1 MSRPALRDKILD
13 AAVQALHE
21 RGYNGCGVQ
30 DITDA
35 AGVPKG
41 SFYNHFESKETLGAE
56 VLDRYWQNR
65 GCVALRVLS
74 DETLSPIHRL
84 RRYFTALAQGRASS
98 NYRCGCL
105 IGNMSA
111 ELSDQ
116 SRLVRDR
123 LSSVLA
129 GWTRALETCIR
140 EAQCDTAHPGGEGR
154 LGPGAFSNRGVRHP
168 HKLTGEPQ
176 GRQDDRPSRRH
187 PMPRNTPILPRKRH
201 RA

>member
-1 MSRPALRDKILD
+1 MSRPTLRDKILD
-13 AAVQALHE
+13 AAVQELHE

-84 RRYFTALAQGRASS
+84 RRYFAALAQGQANSS
-98 NYRCGCL
+98 YRCGCL
-105 IGNMSA
+105 IGNLSA

-123 LSSVLA
+123 LSSVYA
-129 GWTRALETCIR
+129 GWTRAVETCVRDAQRAGEIR
-140 EAQCDTAHPGGEGR
+140 ADLDARTIAAFLINAWQGAILRTRVDKDGSALDHFQTVVFTALNP
-154 LGPGAFSNRGVRHP
+154 PAAV
-168 HKLTGEPQ
+168 
-176 GRQDDRPSRRH
+176 
-187 PMPRNTPILPRKRH
+187 
-201 RA
+201 

>member
-30 DITDA
+30 DITEA

-41 SFYNHFESKETLGAE
+41 SFYNHFDSKEALGAE

-65 GCVALRVLS
+65 GCVALRILS

-84 RRYFTALAQGRASS
+84 RRYFTALAQGQANS

-105 IGNMSA
+105 IGNLSA

-123 LSSVLA
+123 LASVYA
-129 GWTRALETCIR
+129 GWTRALEICICEGQR
-140 EAQCDTAHPGGEGR
+140 GGEIR
-154 LGPGAFSNRGVRHP
+154 ADLAAPVIASFLVNAWQGA
-168 HKLTGEPQ
+168 
-176 GRQDDRPSRRH
+176 
-187 PMPRNTPILPRKRH
+187 ILRTRVEKDGSALEH
-201 RA
+201 FQTMIFATIAL

>member
-74 DETLSPIHRL
+74 DETLSPIRRL
-84 RRYFTALAQGRASS
+84 RRYFAALAQGQASS

-140 EAQCDTAHPGGEGR
+140 DAQRAGEIRTDLDARIIAGF
-154 LGPGAFSNRGVRHP
+154 LVDAWQGAILRTRVEKDGSALEHFQTVVFAT
-168 HKLTGEPQ
+168 LT
-176 GRQDDRPSRRH
+176 R
-187 PMPRNTPILPRKRH
+187 
-201 RA
+201 

>member
-1 MSRPALRDKILD
+1 VSRSACRDKILD
-13 AAVQALHE
+13 AAVQAVHE

-65 GCVALRVLS
+65 GCIALRVLS
-74 DETLSPIHRL
+74 DESLSPILRL
-84 RRYFTALAQGRASS
+84 SRYFASLAEGQASGK
-98 NYRCGCL
+98 YRCGCL
-105 IGNMSA
+105 VGNMSA

-140 EAQCDTAHPGGEGR
+140 EAQRGGEIRADLDARIIAGF
-154 LGPGAFSNRGVRHP
+154 LVDAWQGAILRTRVEKDGSALENFQTVVFAA
-168 HKLTGEPQ
+168 LTP
-176 GRQDDRPSRRH
+176 
-187 PMPRNTPILPRKRH
+187 
-201 RA
+201 